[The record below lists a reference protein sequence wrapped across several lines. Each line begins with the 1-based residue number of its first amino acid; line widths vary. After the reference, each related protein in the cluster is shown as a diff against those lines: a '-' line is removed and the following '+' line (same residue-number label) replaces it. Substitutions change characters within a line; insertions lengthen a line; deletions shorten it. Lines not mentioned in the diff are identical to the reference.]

1 MNRNKSGHNLA
12 ETLVATID
20 QISWDIL
27 VSYGHE
33 IGYDMH
39 QCVSL
44 PILNTFGKTFVFI
57 VLAQFNKHKTF
68 LTNKINQTQTSCQ
81 KE

>member
-1 MNRNKSGHNLA
+1 MEIILILSIFKLLCRRLNRNKTGHDLA

-27 VSYGHE
+27 LSCGHE

-44 PILNTFGKTFVFI
+44 PILN
-57 VLAQFNKHKTF
+57 LFNIYMNLDDF
-68 LTNKINQTQTSCQ
+68 Y
-81 KE
+81 